1 MTRRDYL
8 RNTVTAIFSI
18 ILTTCTKKVGIIPKE
33 KQLILLKIEPNN
45 PIAND
50 SLKVFWDSKNI
61 KFISIYTKFGNA
73 DWVLN
78 EQNLNASLAEYTL
91 IMPAVFPSNGSLSVK
106 LTGDNIDAIKNNM
119 PTKNAYIVDTITH
132 PELAVVGGIKSI
144 NIYGIDVFVKRETS
158 SGIKC
163 FSSACTHSGCP
174 LSYLQVSNK
183 FNCSCHGSQFDVN
196 GNVLMGP
203 ANLPLNT
210 FVCETL
216 APEKFRIFY

>member
-8 RNTVTAIFSI
+8 RNTVSAIFSI
-18 ILTTCTKKVGIIPKE
+18 ILTTCTKKVGKAPID
-33 KQLILLKIEPNN
+33 KQLALLKTEPNKA
-45 PIAND
+45 IAGD
-50 SLKVFWDSKNI
+50 TLKVFWDSKNI
-61 KFISIYTKFGNA
+61 KFISIYTKLQNA
-73 DWVLN
+73 DWELKAQNINAVLG
-78 EQNLNASLAEYTL
+78 EYL
-91 IMPAVFPSNGSLSVK
+91 IILPIIFSQNGSLSIK
-106 LTGDNIDAIKNNM
+106 IIGDDIESIKSNI
-119 PTKNAYIVDTITH
+119 PTQNAFIVDTAFH
-132 PELAVVGGIKSI
+132 PELAVIGGIKSI

-174 LSYLQVSNK
+174 ISYLQVSNK